1 MAPGAPLQT
10 PGRSYATDAL
20 LRLIAN
26 VAEPHA
32 IMPMRAVGPNS
43 IDPAGTG

>member
-10 PGRSYATDAL
+10 SGWSYATDAL

-26 VAEPHA
+26 VAEAHA
-32 IMPMRAVGPNS
+32 IMAMRAVGPNS